1 MKQPLPI
8 ITALLSLSTLVGC
21 SSTGSDL
28 MRPALDLETQTQS
41 IPNTPMVTA
50 NPANPDQMVASQPM
64 PRAPQSAVT
73 PVSPVHDKP
82 DGAILSL
89 AEEEELHARQ
99 KRH

>member
-8 ITALLSLSTLVGC
+8 ITVLLSLSMLGGC
-21 SSTGSDL
+21 SSIGNDVV
-28 MRPALDLETQTQS
+28 RPALDLETQTQS
-41 IPNTPMVTA
+41 IPTAPVVTA
-50 NPANPDQMVASQPM
+50 NPANPGQMAASQPM
-64 PRAPQSAVT
+64 PRAPQNAIT

-99 KRH
+99 KRP